1 MYSLL
6 VYCHIMPFKSSDGP
20 HWAFHTAQP
29 RLRQSIWC
37 LAHCGAEASAHHSI
51 DCKRYCKIFPCG
63 HNSILLSAIMCI
75 GGDFMNLL
83 VEVSICMFFIAILA
97 TAFVIFIL
105 PFLMHVSLLIIK
117 FLLTVVY
124 IIRTVILWLC
134 RLFTHWLLWIS
145 S

>member
-1 MYSLL
+1 
-6 VYCHIMPFKSSDGP
+6 
-20 HWAFHTAQP
+20 
-29 RLRQSIWC
+29 
-37 LAHCGAEASAHHSI
+37 
-51 DCKRYCKIFPCG
+51 
-63 HNSILLSAIMCI
+63 
-75 GGDFMNLL
+75 MNLL

-134 RLFTHWLLWIS
+134 RLFIR
-145 S
+145 